1 MMKSKRFLWNTAK
14 RGLLFNFLVL
24 LLSIYGCSEKIE
36 PSYKEN
42 QTPEIVKKI
51 CKEEYNLEV
60 TTKRTGSTVWIYAPL
75 KKVLHSEFGEKED
88 KIFSEELS
96 EKLRNIITTIGRVLI
111 SSDNMAEFFALTVS
125 DIDIGLDYTIIGN
138 SLDMKKAYAGFLPWT
153 ESNRRF
159 VVSLNMN
166 PDAIN
171 DTQGTHFST
180 FDITLQ
186 DFLANQI
193 AQRIATEFSAEDNKN
208 YFKVE
213 KSEGMYT
220 QGEFIF
226 NYSIKKLEKKPKE
239 EINIREKILDITAYC
254 LKSYE
259 FKDFHSVE
267 LNNLLTEDKTYLN
280 KKAILARK
288 SL

>member
-1 MMKSKRFLWNTAK
+1 MMKLKRFLWNLAK
-14 RGLLFNFLVL
+14 HGLLFSLLVL

-36 PSYKEN
+36 PSYKES
-42 QTPEIVKKI
+42 QIPELVQKI

-60 TTKRTGSTVWIYAPL
+60 TTKRNGSTVWIYAPIQ
-75 KKVLHSEFGEKED
+75 KVLHSDFGVKED

-111 SSDNMAEFFALTVS
+111 SSDNAAEFFALTIS
-125 DIDIGLDYTIIGN
+125 DINIGLDYTIIGS

-166 PDAIN
+166 PNAIN
-171 DTQGTHFST
+171 DTQGTHLKT
-180 FDITLQ
+180 FDITLK

-193 AQRIATEFSAEDNKN
+193 AQRIASEFSAEDNNK

-213 KSEGMYT
+213 KSEGMFA

-226 NYSIKKLEKKPKE
+226 NYSIKKLAKKHKV
-239 EINIREKILDITAYC
+239 EINIRERILDIIAYC

-259 FKDFHSVE
+259 FKDFYSVE
-267 LNNLLTEDKTYLN
+267 LNDLNTNGKTYLN
-280 KKAILARK
+280 KKTILARTI
-288 SL
+288 S

>member
-1 MMKSKRFLWNTAK
+1 MKLKRFLWNTAK
-14 RGLLFNFLVL
+14 RGLLFSFLLL

-36 PSYKEN
+36 PSYKES
-42 QTPEIVKKI
+42 QTPEIVKRI

-75 KKVLHSEFGEKED
+75 KKVLHSEFGVKDD
-88 KIFSEELS
+88 KIFSDELS
-96 EKLRNIITTIGRVLI
+96 EKLRNIITTVGRVLI
-111 SSDNMAEFFALTVS
+111 SSDYMAEFFALTVS
-125 DIDIGLDYTIIGN
+125 DIDVGLDYTIIGS

-166 PDAIN
+166 PNAIN
-171 DTQGTHFST
+171 DTQGAHLTT

-193 AQRIATEFSAEDNKN
+193 AQRIASEFSGEDNNK

-213 KSEGMYT
+213 KSEGIYN

-226 NYSIKKLEKKPKE
+226 NYSIKKLNPRPKE
-239 EINIREKILDITAYC
+239 EINIREKILDIITYC

-267 LNNLLTEDKTYLN
+267 LNDLITEDKAYLN
-280 KKAILARK
+280 KKAILARPI
-288 SL
+288 S